1 MSSRPRGAG
10 AVRGRRQRGNSAPRA
25 ALHAKPGELIATG
38 LRVEQSEYMK
48 AHAAAEA
55 AGLSLSGYIRELI
68 RRDEVDKTGR
78 PLWAEPA
85 AEQLAAD
92 TETAA

>member
-1 MSSRPRGAG
+1 
-10 AVRGRRQRGNSAPRA
+10 
-25 ALHAKPGELIATG
+25 
-38 LRVEQSEYMK
+38 MK

-85 AEQLAAD
+85 AEQLAAGA
-92 TETAA
+92 EPAA